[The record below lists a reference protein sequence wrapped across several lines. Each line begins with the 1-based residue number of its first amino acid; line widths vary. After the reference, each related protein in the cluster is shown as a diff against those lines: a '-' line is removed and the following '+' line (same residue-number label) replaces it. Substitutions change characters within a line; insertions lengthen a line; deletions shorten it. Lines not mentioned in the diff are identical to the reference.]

1 MKNFRIIIQEKNDVI
16 INKII
21 QAKSMRGA
29 EMIYKNLRPND
40 RDVCGSIRDLSDA
53 QNLALDKIEFNY

>member
-29 EMIYKNLRPND
+29 EMIYKNLRPID
-40 RDVCGSIRDLSDA
+40 RDVCGSIRDLSYA